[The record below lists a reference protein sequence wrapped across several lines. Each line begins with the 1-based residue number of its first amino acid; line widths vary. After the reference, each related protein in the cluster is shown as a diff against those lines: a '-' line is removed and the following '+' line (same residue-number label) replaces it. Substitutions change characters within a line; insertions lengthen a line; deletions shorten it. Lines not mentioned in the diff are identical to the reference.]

1 MLSLGAATVEIV
13 MATFILN
20 FRHFLMSASLSQR
33 IDERTS
39 KRFMSLLAFGI
50 TDETFSLASMWEE
63 KKLSPYFLLGIN
75 TLLSVPGIQVHG
87 QALLGTAL
95 PDTLQ
100 NSMGI
105 AIYCMFIGLL
115 LPSMKKS
122 IPVLVVAAMSM
133 VIHSMFKWIPVLAGL
148 SSGFTIIIATIAAA
162 TLGTILFPEGS
173 RISDK
178 SIYTGNF
185 YGFGDIYTSPA
196 PHGIF
201 EGHETTTTIEGI
213 SSVRTLCYLRSTH
226 ISWDSNIYRGHIFS
240 PCWRNFGCYFVS
252 C

>member
-1 MLSLGAATVEIV
+1 MNKGIDFKNGLKAAIPIGLGYVPIAIAFGILSKASDIPDDISIMLSMIVYAGASQFVGVNMIALGATAMEIV

-39 KRFMSLLAFGI
+39 KKFLSLLAFGI
-50 TDETFSLASMWEE
+50 TDETFSLASMMEE

-75 TLLSVPGIQVHG
+75 TMAFFSWSAGTCLGL
-87 QALLGTAL
+87 LLGTAL

-122 IPVLVVAAMSM
+122 RPILLVAAISM
-133 VIHSMFKWIPVLAGL
+133 LMHALLKWLPVFAEL
-148 SSGFTIIIATIAAA
+148 SSGITIIIATIVAA
-162 TLGTILFPEGS
+162 TIGTIFFPQGVE
-173 RISDK
+173 D
-178 SIYTGNF
+178 
-185 YGFGDIYTSPA
+185 
-196 PHGIF
+196 
-201 EGHETTTTIEGI
+201 
-213 SSVRTLCYLRSTH
+213 
-226 ISWDSNIYRGHIFS
+226 
-240 PCWRNFGCYFVS
+240 
-252 C
+252 

>member
-1 MLSLGAATVEIV
+1 MNKGLEFKNGLKAAIPIGLGYIPIAIAFGILSKASDIPNTISIMLSMVVFAGASQFVGVNMLSLGAATVEIV

-75 TLLSVPGIQVHG
+75 TIAFCSWNTGTWAGL
-87 QALLGTAL
+87 LLGTAL

-162 TLGTILFPEGS
+162 TLGTILFPEGVE
-173 RISDK
+173 
-178 SIYTGNF
+178 N
-185 YGFGDIYTSPA
+185 
-196 PHGIF
+196 
-201 EGHETTTTIEGI
+201 
-213 SSVRTLCYLRSTH
+213 
-226 ISWDSNIYRGHIFS
+226 
-240 PCWRNFGCYFVS
+240 
-252 C
+252 